1 MPSKPTDQL
10 PAAIEHLRAWA
21 SAQRVPWVT
30 GVLNEARG
38 ELPRVRFATEDYGQA
53 PLASAQAFARTLGEL
68 DVAMLVVSIITLD
81 EDSQQAAVA
90 LFEEPD
96 TEGGPVSTGM
106 RHMSEAMLSR
116 AHAAGEHIGQPGSIF
131 VTAITR
137 NPTIAID
144 WSESADWYTVIEAA
158 DMAYE
163 SMDMDDIDLSP
174 HGEDGDYDEWQ
185 EIEIEPEPEPPIPPR
200 RRIQPRR

>member
-1 MPSKPTDQL
+1 MPSKPIDEL

-30 GVLNEARG
+30 GTLSEARADI
-38 ELPRVRFATEDYGQA
+38 PRVQFASGDYGQPA
-53 PLASAQAFARTLGEL
+53 FASAQAFARTLGEL

-81 EDSQQAAVA
+81 RDSQQAAVA
-90 LFEEPD
+90 LFEDPD
-96 TEGGPVSTGM
+96 PQAGELSSAVRFM
-106 RHMSEAMLSR
+106 NEKMLSQ
-116 AHAAGEHIGQPGSIF
+116 AHAAGDHIGQPGSIM

-144 WSESADWYTVIEAA
+144 WSESADWYVVIEAA
-158 DMAYE
+158 DMAYDNMPLDE
-163 SMDMDDIDLSP
+163 VIPGPQS
-174 HGEDGDYDEWQ
+174 EDGDYDEWE
-185 EIEIEPEPEPPIPPR
+185 EIHVEPEPEPPPSPR